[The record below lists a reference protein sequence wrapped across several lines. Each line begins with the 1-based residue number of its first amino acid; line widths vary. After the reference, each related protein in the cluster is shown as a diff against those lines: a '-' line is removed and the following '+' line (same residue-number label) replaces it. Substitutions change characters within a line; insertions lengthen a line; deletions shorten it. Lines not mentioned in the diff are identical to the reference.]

1 MLDTQ
6 QLTINMGPQHPSTH
20 GVLRL
25 LLELDGEIVTKITPY
40 IGYLHRGIE
49 KMAENMTYAQ
59 FLPVTDRLDYLA
71 AVSNN
76 LAYCL
81 AVEKLLGLEI
91 PRRASYIRVALT
103 ELSRIASH
111 LVWLGTHAL
120 DIGAYTPFLY
130 TFREREQILDIY
142 EMYCGSRLT
151 TNCFRI
157 GGLPQDI
164 PEGFKEKVL
173 AFAEI
178 FPSKVDEYE
187 ALLTRNEIWLNRTRN
202 VGIISYEDGINY
214 GLSGPSLRGSGVKW
228 DLRKAEPY
236 SVYNEMDF
244 EIPTG
249 RGVGDVY
256 DRYLVRIEEMRQSCR
271 IVKQAIE
278 QMPEGKILADAPKVV
293 FPSKEKVM
301 AEIPALI
308 HHFHL
313 VVEGFSPP
321 KREVYSSIEAPK
333 GELGFY
339 IVSDGTTK
347 PYRLKI
353 RPPSFVNLSALAKI
367 CEKGMMIAD
376 LVAII
381 GSIDIV
387 LGEID
392 R

>member
-1 MLDTQ
+1 MSEIQ
-6 QLTINMGPQHPSTH
+6 QLTVNMGPQHPSTH

-25 LLELDGEIVTKITPY
+25 LIDLDGEIITKITPY

-49 KMAENMTYAQ
+49 KMAENMTYSQ
-59 FLPVTDRLDYLA
+59 FLPLTDRLDYLS

-81 AVEKLLGLEI
+81 AIEKLLDIEI
-91 PRRASYIRVALT
+91 PKRASYIRVALT

-130 TFREREQILDIY
+130 TFREREDILNIF

-157 GGLPQDI
+157 GGVPKDI
-164 PEGFKEKVL
+164 PEGFKERVSEFVK
-173 AFAEI
+173 I
-178 FPSKVDEYE
+178 FPSKVDEYA
-187 ALLTRNEIWLNRTRN
+187 ALLTKNIIWLNRTQN
-202 VGIISYEDGINY
+202 VGIISAKDGINY
-214 GLSGPSLRGSGVKW
+214 GLSGPSIRGSGVKF
-228 DLRKAEPY
+228 DIRKAEPY
-236 SVYNEMDF
+236 CVYNEMDF

-249 RGVGDVY
+249 RGIGDVY
-256 DRYLVRIEEMRQSCR
+256 DRYLVRMEEMRQSCR

-278 QMPEGKILADAPKVV
+278 QLPDGEILSDAPKVV
-293 FPSKEKVM
+293 FPSKERVM
-301 AEIPALI
+301 TDMSALI

-313 VVEGFSPP
+313 VVEGFTPP
-321 KREVYSSIEAPK
+321 RKEIYSSIEAPK

-339 IVSDGTTK
+339 IVSDGSTK

-353 RPPSFVNLSALAKI
+353 RPPSFVNLSAIEKL
-367 CEKGMMIAD
+367 CEKGAMVAD
-376 LVAII
+376 IVAII

>member
-1 MLDTQ
+1 MSEMQ
-6 QLTINMGPQHPSTH
+6 QLTVNMGPQHPSTH

-25 LLELDGEIVTKITPY
+25 LIDLDGEIITKITPY

-49 KMAENMTYAQ
+49 KMAENMTYSQ
-59 FLPVTDRLDYLA
+59 FLPLTDRLDYLS

-81 AVEKLLGLEI
+81 AVEKLLDIEI
-91 PRRASYIRVALT
+91 PKRASYIRVALT

-130 TFREREQILDIY
+130 TFREREDILDIF

-157 GGLPQDI
+157 GGVPKDI
-164 PEGFKEKVL
+164 PEGFKERVSEFVK
-173 AFAEI
+173 I
-178 FPSKVDEYE
+178 FPSKVDEYA
-187 ALLTRNEIWLNRTRN
+187 ALLTKNIIWLNRTQN
-202 VGIISYEDGINY
+202 VGIISARDGINY
-214 GLSGPSLRGSGVKW
+214 GLSGPSIRGSGVKF
-228 DLRKAEPY
+228 DIRKAEPY
-236 SVYNEMDF
+236 CVYNEMDF

-249 RGVGDVY
+249 RGIGDVY
-256 DRYLVRIEEMRQSCR
+256 DRYLVRMEEMRQSCK

-278 QMPEGKILADAPKVV
+278 QLPDGEILADANKVV
-293 FPSKEKVM
+293 FPSKEMVM
-301 AEIPALI
+301 TDMSALI

-313 VVEGFSPP
+313 VVEGFTPP
-321 KREVYSSIEAPK
+321 RKEIYSSIEAPK

-339 IVSDGTTK
+339 IVSDGSTK

-353 RPPSFVNLSALAKI
+353 RPPSFVNLSAIEKL
-367 CEKGMMIAD
+367 CEKGAMVAD
-376 LVAII
+376 VVSII